1 MAESFYFYDLETS
14 GLDPRVD
21 RVMQFAVQRTDKN
34 IKPIGKP
41 SNILVELADDT
52 LPSPGAI
59 MVTGI
64 TPQATKQ
71 DGMSEREF
79 CDFIMNEIATPGT
92 TIIGYNSV
100 RFDDEFIRHTL
111 WRNFY
116 DPYEWQWKDK
126 RSRWDLLDVV
136 RCWGLLPMG
145 SRRLPARKRISCAGR
160 WRGLRN

>member
-1 MAESFYFYDLETS
+1 M
-14 GLDPRVD
+14 
-21 RVMQFAVQRTDKN
+21 MQFAGNGRIEILSRSV
-34 IKPIGKP
+34 KP

-92 TIIGYNSV
+92 TIIGYKLS
-100 RFDDEFIRHTL
+100 EI
-111 WRNFY
+111 
-116 DPYEWQWKDK
+116 
-126 RSRWDLLDVV
+126 
-136 RCWGLLPMG
+136 
-145 SRRLPARKRISCAGR
+145 
-160 WRGLRN
+160 